1 MIGQLDHFWRIG
13 MRNTIVPVIDVHRR
27 RFDWHFS
34 LGLGFLAGIDR
45 RHYAGVVAGVI
56 NSAIAVFNVL
66 TTLVVWPLIHRRIPF
81 TAAKI
86 RVMV

>member
-13 MRNTIVPVIDVHRR
+13 MRDTLVPVIDVNRR
-27 RFDWHFS
+27 RFEWHFS
-34 LGLGFLAGIDR
+34 LGPGFLTGIDR
-45 RHYAGVVAGVI
+45 RHYARVGAGVI
-56 NSAIAVFNVL
+56 DSAIAVFNDL
-66 TTLVVWPLIHRRIPF
+66 TTLVVWPVIHRRIPF